1 MNVKKVLLYNSI
13 NKPFVEVTSDPM
25 NLGLMAISA
34 VLKEKGYE
42 VILIPNIDFKGAE
55 KRLRKEIKKAFF
67 VGVSCMTG
75 DPILNGLKFIEKV
88 KSLNPKIPVCWGGY
102 HATIDYKNTIKN
114 KNIDFVIRGQGER
127 TILELIE
134 ALKTKK
140 FNNIK
145 GLVYKNK
152 GQVIVNLP
160 REIEALDNF
169 PSFDYELFT
178 KCYKFKSNDLFIY
191 CSSRGCP
198 FECTFCSVSNFYK
211 KKYFTYSNERFLKD
225 VALIVKKYNP
235 KSIFFWDDNFFVD
248 MARVDAFLK
257 NYIEKDY
264 TFSWSAFSRCGTFAK
279 ENKEL
284 LQKLVKCNCRRL
296 LFGAESG
303 SEKILK
309 YIKKHIVVEDILN
322 SCRVVSK
329 YGIDPDYTFM
339 SGFPTEKV
347 QDLNQTVDV
356 IDKLSRINKRS
367 GVRMFSF
374 CPTPG
379 IPILEDC
386 RKVGFKDPQTI
397 EEWSKYE
404 YHSFVA
410 PWVSKEHQKLIK
422 RLVWITTFLSPQS
435 MPGSSKWWLN
445 IIFKLLHYDAVF
457 RIRTRFFRAG
467 WEWDMLYLV
476 YKRHYTTL

>member
-1 MNVKKVLLYNSI
+1 
-13 NKPFVEVTSDPM
+13 
-25 NLGLMAISA
+25 
-34 VLKEKGYE
+34 
-42 VILIPNIDFKGAE
+42 
-55 KRLRKEIKKAFF
+55 
-67 VGVSCMTG
+67 MTG

-102 HATIDYKNTIKN
+102 HATIDHKNTIKN

-367 GVRMFSF
+367 GLG
-374 CPTPG
+374 C
-379 IPILEDC
+379 
-386 RKVGFKDPQTI
+386 
-397 EEWSKYE
+397 
-404 YHSFVA
+404 
-410 PWVSKEHQKLIK
+410 
-422 RLVWITTFLSPQS
+422 LVFAQLQEFL
-435 MPGSSKWWLN
+435 
-445 IIFKLLHYDAVF
+445 F
-457 RIRTRFFRAG
+457 
-467 WEWDMLYLV
+467 
-476 YKRHYTTL
+476 